1 MSTME
6 QRVRTC
12 LWYDGRGRQAAEF
25 YVSLLPGSRIES
37 VDGIV
42 TTFSLA
48 GVPYMALDGGP
59 HFTLSPA
66 ASISVSTTDQQE
78 TDRLW
83 NALLADGGQESMC
96 GWLVDRFG
104 LSWQIVP
111 EVLPRLLRSDDRAA
125 ARRVQ
130 EAMLNMRKLE
140 IADLEAAHRGESAG

>member
-1 MSTME
+1 ME